1 MSDEFLENLYVLYH
15 LVYFIIFTESIPKP
29 AKEIIKIVS
38 GTGSALVIRN
48 IYLKNIEPV
57 FVYMCFYT
65 EYRGLW
71 F

>member
-15 LVYFIIFTESIPKP
+15 LVYFIIFAESIPKP

-48 IYLKNIEPV
+48 IFE
-57 FVYMCFYT
+57 
-65 EYRGLW
+65 EH
-71 F
+71 